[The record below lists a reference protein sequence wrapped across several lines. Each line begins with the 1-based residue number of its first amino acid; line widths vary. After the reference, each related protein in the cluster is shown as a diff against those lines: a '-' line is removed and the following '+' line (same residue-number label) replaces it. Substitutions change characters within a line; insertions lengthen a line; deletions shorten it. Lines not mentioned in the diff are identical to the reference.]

1 MFKRRG
7 PPSQGWH
14 TFLQNHAADIA
25 AMDLFVVRTINFK
38 LLYGFVIVRL
48 NRRDLVWVNV
58 TPNPT
63 AEWVVDGLD
72 RQDEQA
78 WRVLRQPARRV
89 VLWRA
94 RYYSDECAVTGA
106 SQTDGVVRICRSPAP
121 HPFMLGKGS
130 GVGAA
135 RSNVRID
142 LTAGHSRE

>member
-1 MFKRRG
+1 
-7 PPSQGWH
+7 
-14 TFLQNHAADIA
+14 
-25 AMDLFVVRTINFK
+25 MDLFVVRTINFK

-48 NRRDLVWVNV
+48 DRRDLVWVNV

-94 RYYSDECAVTGA
+94 RYYSDECAVTAA
-106 SQTDGVVRICRSPAP
+106 SQTDGVVRICRSPIAGASSFHARRAKAQVLEQRGRTSEAISRRAIP
-121 HPFMLGKGS
+121 VNDLKRVAFGGS
-130 GVGAA
+130 MKI
-135 RSNVRID
+135 RN
-142 LTAGHSRE
+142 